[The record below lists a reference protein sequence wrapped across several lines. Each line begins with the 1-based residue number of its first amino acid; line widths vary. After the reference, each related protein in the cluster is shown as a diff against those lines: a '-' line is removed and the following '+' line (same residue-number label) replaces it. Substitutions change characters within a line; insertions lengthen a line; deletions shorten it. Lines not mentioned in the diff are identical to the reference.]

1 MPSGR
6 RFAGNFFGF
15 TPEQDSEEHSQSV
28 LSQYFPELKLSS
40 GISKS
45 SRGGRLGSSSGQSG
59 QQATFTAPGGAAVL
73 TPAPTPSPAPA
84 PAPAAPAAA
93 GPDYSSQLSAI
104 LASLAPKQPAE
115 APKPVEAPKP
125 TAAASNPTADA
136 ISSYYQTSLGRAP
149 QQQEIQN
156 WTNTGKSLPEI
167 QQGLAN
173 SAYSLSGTQSIKDS
187 YQASLG
193 RQPNE
198 QEIANWQGTGKSIDQ
213 IKQDLATIGASG
225 RGY

>member
-15 TPEQDSEEHSQSV
+15 TPQEDNQEKSESV
-28 LSQYFPELKLSS
+28 LAGYFPELKLSF
-40 GISKS
+40 GINKG
-45 SRGGRLGSSSGQSG
+45 SRGGRLGASSGQGG
-59 QQATFTAPGGAAVL
+59 Q
-73 TPAPTPSPAPA
+73 PAPTPPSAP
-84 PAPAAPAAA
+84 A
-93 GPDYSSQLSAI
+93 GPDYSS
-104 LASLAPKQPAE
+104 PKQ
-115 APKPVEAPKP
+115 PVEAPKP
-125 TAAASNPTADA
+125 KAPASNPTADA

-173 SAYSLSGTQSIKDS
+173 SAYSLSGTQLIKDS

-198 QEIANWQGTGKSIDQ
+198 QEISNWQGTGKSIDQ

>member
-15 TPEQDSEEHSQSV
+15 TPQEDNQEESESV
-28 LSQYFPELKLSS
+28 LAGYFPELKLSS
-40 GISKS
+40 GINKG
-45 SRGGRLGSSSGQSG
+45 SRGGRLGASSGQGG
-59 QQATFTAPGGAAVL
+59 QQATFTSPGGAAVL
-73 TPAPTPSPAPA
+73 TPAPTPPSAPASSPAPA
-84 PAPAAPAAA
+84 PA

-104 LASLAPKQPAE
+104 LASLAPKQP
-115 APKPVEAPKP
+115 VEAPKP
-125 TAAASNPTADA
+125 ALGDSKTEA
-136 ISSYYQTSLGRAP
+136 IKSYYQTSLGRAP

-156 WTNTGKSLPEI
+156 WVGTGKSLPEI

-193 RQPNE
+193 RQPNA

>member
-15 TPEQDSEEHSQSV
+15 TPQEDNQEESESV
-28 LSQYFPELKLSS
+28 LSGYFPELKLSA
-40 GISKS
+40 GINKG
-45 SRGGRLGSSSGQSG
+45 SRGGRLGASSGQGG
-59 QQATFTAPGGAAVL
+59 QQATFTSPGGAAVL
-73 TPAPTPSPAPA
+73 TPAPTPPSAPASSPAPA
-84 PAPAAPAAA
+84 PA

-104 LASLAPKQPAE
+104 LASLAPKQPVE
-115 APKPVEAPKP
+115 APKPVLGDSKTEAIK
-125 TAAASNPTADA
+125 
-136 ISSYYQTSLGRAP
+136 SYYQTSLGRAP

-156 WTNTGKSLPEI
+156 WVGTGKSLPEI

-193 RQPNE
+193 RQPNQ
-198 QEIANWQGTGKSIDQ
+198 QEISNWQGTGKSIDQ

>member
-15 TPEQDSEEHSQSV
+15 TPQEDNQEESESV
-28 LSQYFPELKLSS
+28 LAGYFPELKLSS
-40 GISKS
+40 GINKG
-45 SRGGRLGSSSGQSG
+45 SRGGRLGASSGQGG
-59 QQATFTAPGGAAVL
+59 QQATFTSPGGAAVL
-73 TPAPTPSPAPA
+73 TPAPTPTPPSAPASSPAPA
-84 PAPAAPAAA
+84 PA

-104 LASLAPKQPAE
+104 LASLAPKQP
-115 APKPVEAPKP
+115 VEAPKP
-125 TAAASNPTADA
+125 TAPASNPTADA

-198 QEIANWQGTGKSIDQ
+198 QEISNWQGTGKSIEQ